1 MNGFNFNELLTDTE
15 GLLESCDFCNALI
28 VNWETLTNCWVT
40 FDNRIICNNC
50 RRKNAVQT
58 ASIEHNYE

>member
-1 MNGFNFNELLTDTE
+1 MNAFNLHELTNNDPD

-40 FDNRIICNNC
+40 FDNRITCNNC
-50 RRKNAVQT
+50 R
-58 ASIEHNYE
+58 SILLTLTF